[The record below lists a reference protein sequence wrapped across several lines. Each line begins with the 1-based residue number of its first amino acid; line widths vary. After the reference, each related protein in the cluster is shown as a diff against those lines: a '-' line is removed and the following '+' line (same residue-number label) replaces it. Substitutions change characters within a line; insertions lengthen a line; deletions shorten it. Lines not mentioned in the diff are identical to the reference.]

1 MGFNV
6 TGTEVASGI
15 HDPSTMFITVF
26 TILIIGTFLY
36 LVYYLLM
43 NLK

>member
-1 MGFNV
+1 MSFNV
-6 TGTEVASGI
+6 SGTEVASGI

-26 TILIIGTFLY
+26 IILIIGMFLY
-36 LVYYLLM
+36 LVYYLLV